1 VFATTRVGV
10 LAGYLTDLA
19 LGDPKRGHPVAVFG
33 RAAARL
39 ERLTYRDSR
48 IAGALHVGLLVGAL
62 GLLGSALQG
71 SIAATAAAT
80 WISLGGTSLART
92 GVSMAELLERDDVEA
107 ARRLLPSLCGR
118 DPARL
123 DSAGLTRAAL
133 ESVAENTS
141 DAQVAPLLWAAV
153 GGVPAVLG
161 YRGINTLDAM
171 IGHRSPRY
179 LRFGWAAARLD
190 DAANFVAAR
199 ATAALV
205 VLCAGFLGGSPSGAV
220 RAWRRDA
227 ARHPSPNAG
236 VVEAAFA
243 GALGVRLGGPTQ
255 YQHELQ
261 IRPTLG
267 DGREPTVADLRR
279 AVQLSRMVSA
289 VCAGGVLVTGA
300 ALASAEKDIGFCPP
314 PSDSAAA
321 GSRSEAGKKCM
332 GWGQTV
338 VAAVINVAQHY
349 RRRP

>member
-1 VFATTRVGV
+1 MFATTRVGV
-10 LAGYLTDLA
+10 LVGYLADLA
-19 LGDPKRGHPVAVFG
+19 VGDPKRGHPVSVFG
-33 RAAARL
+33 QAAARL
-39 ERLTYRDSR
+39 ERFTYRDSR
-48 IAGALHVGLLVGAL
+48 VAGALHVGLLVGAL

-92 GVSMAELLERDDVEA
+92 GVSMAELLERGDIDG
-107 ARRLLPSLCGR
+107 ARRLLTSLCGR

-123 DSAGLTRAAL
+123 DGAGLTRAAL

-141 DAQVAPLLWAAV
+141 DAEVAPLLWAAV

-190 DAANFVAAR
+190 DLANFVAAR

-205 VLCAGFLGGSPSGAV
+205 VICAPLVGGSPSGAV

-243 GALGVRLGGPTQ
+243 GALGVRLGGPTH
-255 YQHELQ
+255 YHHGVQ

-267 DGREPTVADLRR
+267 DGGQPTVADLRR
-279 AVQLSRMVSA
+279 AVELSRVVQA
-289 VCAGGVLVTGA
+289 AAAVLVA
-300 ALASAEKDIGFCPP
+300 AC
-314 PSDSAAA
+314 
-321 GSRSEAGKKCM
+321 C
-332 GWGQTV
+332 
-338 VAAVINVAQHY
+338 
-349 RRRP
+349 RR